1 MSVVLGAAA
10 SLMAA
15 FAWRRRVGWYP
26 LGAGM
31 RAKIDF
37 AVSVD
42 HVTELLMSGTE
53 EPLENFLDTLYET
66 ARLITQA

>member
-1 MSVVLGAAA
+1 
-10 SLMAA
+10 
-15 FAWRRRVGWYP
+15 
-26 LGAGM
+26 M